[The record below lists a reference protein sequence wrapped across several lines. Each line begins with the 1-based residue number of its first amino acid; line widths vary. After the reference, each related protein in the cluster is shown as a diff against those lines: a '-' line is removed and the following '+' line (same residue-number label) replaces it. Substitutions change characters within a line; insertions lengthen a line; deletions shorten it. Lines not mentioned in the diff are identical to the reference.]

1 MDELIF
7 KTILLKGEAGNN
19 ISNIQKTATSGNVDT
34 YTITLTD
41 GSTTTFDVTNGNGI
55 VGIEKTGASGNVDT
69 YTITLTDGSTT
80 TFDVTNGNGIENIE
94 KTATSGLV
102 DTYTITFTDGSTT
115 TFDVTNGNS
124 VDTDALKEEIYKEMY
139 PVGHV
144 VISFN
149 NTNPAKYGTVWE
161 RTGAGRMLLGVSD
174 DYEVGDTGGEETHT
188 LTINEIPS
196 HSHDTLFQAKTYNE
210 GYGSYEDKPIVLGN
224 TLVSDTVLWDTTS
237 TGGGQP
243 HNNMPPYIAVYMWRR
258 VS

>member
-7 KTILLKGEAGNN
+7 KVLMLKGEAGNN
-19 ISNIQKTATSGNVDT
+19 ITSIEKTSTTGLVDT

-41 GSTTTFDVTNGNGI
+41 GTTTTFEVTNGSSI
-55 VGIEKTGASGNVDT
+55 QSIEKTATSGLVDT
-69 YTITLTDGSTT
+69 YTIALTDGSTT
-80 TFDVTNGNGIENIE
+80 TFEVTNGNGIENIE

-149 NTNPAKYGTVWE
+149 STNPAKYGTVWQ
-161 RTGAGRMLLGVSD
+161 RTGEGRMLLGVSD
-174 DYEVGDTGGEETHT
+174 DYEVGDTGGEATHI
-188 LTINEIPS
+188 LTVDEMPS
-196 HSHDTLFQAKTYNE
+196 HTHNSFD
-210 GYGSYEDKPIVLGN
+210 GGVPYGSDWNDNERQMTCRSANERSWFPQTNPV
-224 TLVSDTVLWDTTS
+224 
-237 TGGGQP
+237 GGGQA

>member
-19 ISNIQKTATSGNVDT
+19 ISNIQKTAT
-34 YTITLTD
+34 
-41 GSTTTFDVTNGNGI
+41 
-55 VGIEKTGASGNVDT
+55 SGNVDT

-149 NTNPAKYGTVWE
+149 STNPAKYGTVWE
-161 RTGAGRMLLGVSD
+161 RTGEGRMLLGVSD
-174 DYEVGDTGGEETHT
+174 EYEVEDTGGEATHT
-188 LTINEIPS
+188 LNMDEMPNHDHLGSTESERYRNLSDGAINWGVCYATASPTIANNQGIGR
-196 HSHDTLFQAKTYNE
+196 
-210 GYGSYEDKPIVLGN
+210 GYAPDPYIAASNDGVHHTHPIAAQGGS
-224 TLVSDTVLWDTTS
+224 
-237 TGGGQP
+237 QP